1 MFERPV
7 YAFRY
12 FSKTHMIITILY
24 QLKIYIFYMRLDFDN
39 IFYKKYFQNPPWLTN
54 FGCIFKLSFG
64 KVCFQF
70 SYCLLVTSTIK

>member
-1 MFERPV
+1 
-7 YAFRY
+7 
-12 FSKTHMIITILY
+12 
-24 QLKIYIFYMRLDFDN
+24 MRLDFDN